1 MFQRLIELLRAEN
14 SERQSRRDVLEKT
27 QYETTVLFNYQG
39 YSNRQYHN
47 VLKETYRELEI
58 TQRALKFLLS
68 LVLIQTISS
77 IETVIDRSKNFC
89 RFNYIDEL
97 TEKVSSY
104 FYVTHIRKFV
114 KILGD
119 QYHKRK
125 QKTSLQT
132 NQSLSDSFVNE
143 RASEILHNKTILV
156 EQKTSTSFEVYAMN
170 NSLSSTDNTKTSK
183 VIVSST
189 NERKEKTKSNAMHSP
204 SSTDNTKVYRVI
216 VLSTK

>member
-58 TQRALKFLLS
+58 KQRALKFLLS

-77 IETVIDRSKNFC
+77 IETVIDRSENFC
-89 RFNYIDEL
+89 RINYIDEL

-125 QKTSLQT
+125 QKTSKER
-132 NQSLSDSFVNE
+132 SL
-143 RASEILHNKTILV
+143 K
-156 EQKTSTSFEVYAMN
+156 N
-170 NSLSSTDNTKTSK
+170 NIS
-183 VIVSST
+183 
-189 NERKEKTKSNAMHSP
+189 
-204 SSTDNTKVYRVI
+204 
-216 VLSTK
+216 